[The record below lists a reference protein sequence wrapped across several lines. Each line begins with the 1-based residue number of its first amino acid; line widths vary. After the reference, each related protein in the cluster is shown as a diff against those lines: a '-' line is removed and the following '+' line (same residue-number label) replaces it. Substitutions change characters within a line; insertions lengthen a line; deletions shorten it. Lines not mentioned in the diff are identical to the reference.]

1 MNRRQL
7 VHSLGATGIIAA
19 AQGLSHLAAQARKA
33 IKYEVHGTGP
43 ALILGVTAAR
53 GAAGKSYINQFS
65 KRYRII
71 LMDYPPTGDDAAAV
85 ESSFTP
91 DHVCDDILSVAD
103 AAGAQRFAW
112 FGYSW
117 GGAVGLQLAIR
128 TKRLSALICGG
139 WSPLESPYGEMARV
153 SGVLAERAKEPKIWA
168 TFYKALA
175 TWPERDA
182 VSKISVPRMTFAG
195 SRDIIDTEG
204 LTLRIGPMI
213 AEHKADLES
222 MGWTVRL
229 VDNFAHELQTRPDV
243 VVPLISEFLDPV
255 LLRG

>member
-1 MNRRQL
+1 MNRRQVL
-7 VHSLGATGIIAA
+7 QSLGATGVVIAT
-19 AQGLSHLAAQARKA
+19 QGSSPLAAQARKA

-43 ALILGVTAAR
+43 ALILGVTAAQ
-53 GAAGKSYINQFS
+53 GAGGKGYIDQLS
-65 KRYRII
+65 KRYRVI
-71 LMDYPPTGDDAAAV
+71 LMDYPPTGDDAIAV

-128 TKRLSALICGG
+128 TNRLSALVCGG
-139 WSPLESPYGEMARV
+139 WSPLDSPYSEMARV
-153 SGVLAERAKEPKIWA
+153 AGVLAERAKEPKNWA

-175 TWPERDA
+175 KWPERDA

-195 SRDIIDTEG
+195 SKDIIDTEG

-229 VDNFAHELQTRPDV
+229 VDDFAHELQTRPDV